1 MARATRASSPAAR
14 SLTHGPD
21 GTTNPLHGAEPHKLL
36 VEAAAAR
43 RQIQTRRAPNV
54 RVRQHATVSEKP
66 PRAHRQWTEARR
78 RPGPHGGS
86 ARGVPAVSREPA
98 HGSSLNPPRAPRR
111 AGALDRTGA
120 ARRADEKRRRRR
132 PRSQNRRARFGAP
145 APWTVRGL
153 RSRSARG
160 LKRARPRLKSDPPQ
174 GARGQRI
181 PPIGT
186 VVFSLFFP
194 RSQRPAGN
202 TMPVA
207 PPSTDARHTPAST
220 GRTRVVRADGKAAT
234 VTDNH
239 TKKSRGGRYGRAV
252 GTARRRYFVGV
263 PRRPAAQCA
272 AGRRRPPRPFEERRS
287 LQAGAEPP
295 MTRVRQSRWSGLQ
308 RRRPPS
314 MRQHGSVWR
323 EGSSSAAEAMP
334 GSRRS

>member
-1 MARATRASSPAAR
+1 MNKVRKVVKAQPDKYDADTNDKCMARATRASSPAAR

-78 RPGPHGGS
+78 RPGPYGGS

-186 VVFSLFFP
+186 VVFFSFFSTVAKTS
-194 RSQRPAGN
+194 REHDAGRATLDRRQAHASQHG
-202 TMPVA
+202 
-207 PPSTDARHTPAST
+207 TDAR
-220 GRTRVVRADGKAAT
+220 
-234 VTDNH
+234 
-239 TKKSRGGRYGRAV
+239 
-252 GTARRRYFVGV
+252 
-263 PRRPAAQCA
+263 C
-272 AGRRRPPRPFEERRS
+272 
-287 LQAGAEPP
+287 
-295 MTRVRQSRWSGLQ
+295 QSR
-308 RRRPPS
+308 R
-314 MRQHGSVWR
+314 
-323 EGSSSAAEAMP
+323 
-334 GSRRS
+334 